1 MVGNIAKSMN
11 GSARAVE
18 KPSIPM
24 AGPHMLPCDA
34 ASTRRVPMMGPVQ
47 ENDTRVR
54 VNAMKKMESRPE
66 VRSADASIRLLH
78 EAGSFMSNAPKNEM
92 AKTTRSRKKMMLN
105 VAEVE
110 SSLSLLAPKMAV
122 MIRPSAT

>member
-1 MVGNIAKSMN
+1 
-11 GSARAVE
+11 
-18 KPSIPM
+18 
-24 AGPHMLPCDA
+24 
-34 ASTRRVPMMGPVQ
+34 
-47 ENDTRVR
+47 
-54 VNAMKKMESRPE
+54 MKKMESRPE